1 MPKTSSVSGNAGYS
15 SAAPAA
21 SMIVKVVTTSTM
33 IGMYCPYLP
42 MKKMKATCALCE
54 NEEKDAVQD
63 DQDDQD
69 DDDLHQAGVHVEPAV
84 VDAPVVVVLEAH
96 VEQDDEGRHAPPNLK
111 ITISTSVS
119 HHLHQ
124 HVLKPNL
131 KIKQFLFL
139 KLSFQSQ

>member
-1 MPKTSSVSGNAGYS
+1 
-15 SAAPAA
+15 
-21 SMIVKVVTTSTM
+21 
-33 IGMYCPYLP
+33 
-42 MKKMKATCALCE
+42 MKATCALCE

-131 KIKQFLFL
+131 KITISVSQIIFSEPIILNHDDHVLFCCQH
-139 KLSFQSQ
+139 FMIIRR

>member
-1 MPKTSSVSGNAGYS
+1 MTKTSSVSGNSGYS

-42 MKKMKATCALCE
+42 MKRTIKDD

-63 DQDDQD
+63 GQYDQDDQDVED
-69 DDDLHQAGVHVEPAV
+69 DDDLHQACVHVKPAV

-96 VEQDDEGRHAPPNLK
+96 VEQDDEGRHTPPNLR
-111 ITISTSVS
+111 ITISVFQIIYSEQIINN
-119 HHLHQ
+119 HG
-124 HVLKPNL
+124 HVLFCCQHFM
-131 KIKQFLFL
+131 II
-139 KLSFQSQ
+139 